1 MIYPNLSKTVFF
13 ASITVKN
20 ALIFHSV
27 QFVEG
32 LIETL
37 ILLYVRVKQ
46 VFLMMESPL
55 TANRAYIIVQPV

>member
-1 MIYPNLSKTVFF
+1 MIYPNLSKTAFSV
-13 ASITVKN
+13 SITVKN
-20 ALIFHSV
+20 ARIFHSV
-27 QFVEG
+27 QLVEG
-32 LIETL
+32 IIETL